1 MRPAARC
8 CVPSLDRSTP
18 GQLDWIDEARWPRR
32 PWCSRHYP
40 DGPEGPKCRAV
51 VRPLAAALALPYIQ
65 ANPPHMRFRAI
76 FDCDQDDGTAA
87 GAWLAADLPAPSW
100 IAINRENVHAH
111 VAYDL
116 SAPVLM
122 NGVGLHDGPVRLLA
136 ATEGA
141 YRAALHGDISY
152 AGPLAKN
159 PWHPM
164 WDTRWF
170 PDPLDPARPV
180 SYELRKLAEFVDIR
194 PHWPKRGADTGE
206 IGLGRNCTLFDR
218 LRVWSYTAIRLY
230 RGAGRCAPG
239 AYIAWLNECYA
250 QATAY
255 NEFPKPLGQPE
266 MRHVARSV
274 ARWVWHHDPAAL
286 AAFRERQAWKGRR
299 SGAVRRAASENQR
312 ARVRIMRDEG
322 ASIRDIAAALEVG
335 KSTVADWLSG
345 EPKSGNSARR
355 AGVRGLRPRFRRQE

>member
-8 CVPSLDRSTP
+8 CVPSLDRSTAA
-18 GQLDWIDEARWPRR
+18 QLDWIDEARWPRR

-122 NGVGLHDGPVRLLA
+122 DGEGLHDGPVRLLA

-159 PWHPM
+159 PCHPM

-312 ARVRIMRDEG
+312 ARASIMRDEG